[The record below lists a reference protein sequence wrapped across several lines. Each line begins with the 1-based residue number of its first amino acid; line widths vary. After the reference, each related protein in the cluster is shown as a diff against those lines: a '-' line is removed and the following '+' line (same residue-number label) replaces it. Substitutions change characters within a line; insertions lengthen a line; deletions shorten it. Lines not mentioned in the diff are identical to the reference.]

1 MIPKVNTDGQW
12 GKIMITVMGIC
23 KYHGAMNKQTKINL
37 IIHAIPENFITVKTL
52 TYTQDFLVR
61 SKMVLV
67 P

>member
-1 MIPKVNTDGQW
+1 M
-12 GKIMITVMGIC
+12 GKNHDYLNGVCT
-23 KYHGAMNKQTKINL
+23 YRGAMNKQAKINL
-37 IIHAIPENFITVKTL
+37 IIHAIPENFITTKTL